1 MIDPILICHSLL
13 AALYIGLAV
22 FFKKNPTK
30 TINSWYGYC
39 TPFSMKN
46 QQVWEEAN
54 RYSNKAMFV
63 VAGLLVLFQII
74 SYIIVGA
81 QQFFVMSGFFLSIAS
96 TLVIPVI
103 EIHLRKAFDKNGQ
116 RK

>member
-1 MIDPILICHSLL
+1 MDDIIVGHIILAS
-13 AALYIGLAV
+13 AFIGLAV
-22 FFKKNPTK
+22 FFKKNPPK
-30 TINSWYGYC
+30 TINSWYGYR
-39 TPFSMKN
+39 THFSMKN

-81 QQFFVMSGFFLSIAS
+81 QQSFVMSSFFLAIAS
-96 TLVIPVI
+96 TLVIPVTY
-103 EIHLRKAFDKNGQ
+103 LRKIFDQNGNP
-116 RK
+116 K